1 MTMSENYYIST
12 SNSGAPIDRLRIPK
26 VIARISLCG
35 AIVMSVTEDMDWN
48 PPTPEQIKNLKETF
62 NIDVRLVEDK
72 KNE

>member
-1 MTMSENYYIST
+1 MREKYHILT
-12 SNSGAPIDRLRIPK
+12 SNSSESIDVIRLPK

-35 AIVMSVTEDMDWN
+35 AIVMSVTDDMDWN

>member
-1 MTMSENYYIST
+1 MNEKYYIST
-12 SNSGAPIDRLRIPK
+12 MKSDTPIERIHLPK

-35 AIVMSVTEDMDWN
+35 ALTVSVTDDMDWN

-62 NIDVRLVEDK
+62 NIDVSLVEDK

>member
-1 MTMSENYYIST
+1 MSENCYVST
-12 SNSGAPIDRLRIPK
+12 LNSNEPIDGLCIPK

-35 AIVMSVTEDMDWN
+35 AIVMSVTEGMDWN